1 MITDSRRGQGG
12 PCRGSGAGGVMG
24 PWGSGTG
31 QPRGKG
37 LVFEKMSIARS
48 CLGEAIQTATGM
60 LGTA

>member
-1 MITDSRRGQGG
+1 ME
-12 PCRGSGAGGVMG
+12 

>member
-1 MITDSRRGQGG
+1 
-12 PCRGSGAGGVMG
+12 MG

-48 CLGEAIQTATGM
+48 CLGETVQRRRKAWHNVIDGP
-60 LGTA
+60 